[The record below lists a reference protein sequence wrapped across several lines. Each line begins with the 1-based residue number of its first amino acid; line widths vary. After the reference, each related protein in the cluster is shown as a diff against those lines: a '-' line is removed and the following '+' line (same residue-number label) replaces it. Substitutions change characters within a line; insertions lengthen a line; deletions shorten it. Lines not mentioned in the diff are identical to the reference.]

1 MNEIKVSQKSN
12 KERERESKS
21 ESFLVRIEVGRQWR
35 RKEKK
40 F

>member
-1 MNEIKVSQKSN
+1 MNEMKVSRKSN
-12 KERERESKS
+12 RERKRESRS

-35 RKEKK
+35 RKKKK